1 MVEINS
7 ELKAV
12 VDALQNEK
20 TVCLLAPSF
29 PVDFCFPD
37 IILDLRRLGFTKVV
51 ELPLQTTWLVVKFT
65 WADGFTVMVKVWV
78 APEQFTLPLLNIG
91 VTTIV
96 ATIGEVPL
104 FTAVKAGMFPLPEA
118 ANPIEAVLFVQ
129 V

>member
-51 ELPLQTTWLVVKFT
+51 ELTYAAKLINYKYIRTMNENPDKQFIC
-65 WADGFTVMVKVWV
+65 GTV
-78 APEQFTLPLLNIG
+78 QQLLN
-91 VTTIV
+91 
-96 ATIGEVPL
+96 
-104 FTAVKAGMFPLPEA
+104 
-118 ANPIEAVLFVQ
+118 
-129 V
+129 

>member
-37 IILDLRRLGFTKVV
+37 IILDLRRPSFTKK
-51 ELPLQTTWLVVKFT
+51 L
-65 WADGFTVMVKVWV
+65 
-78 APEQFTLPLLNIG
+78 
-91 VTTIV
+91 
-96 ATIGEVPL
+96 
-104 FTAVKAGMFPLPEA
+104 
-118 ANPIEAVLFVQ
+118 
-129 V
+129 